1 MSLMDT
7 MDGAFMAKAYSWAFA
22 TPIRKVFYNLTITS
36 LSVFVALFI
45 GLVELAQIFVQVLHL
60 RGGVFESAAAFV
72 LSVAGYVI
80 VAAFVITWA
89 AALVIY
95 KVRRIDERW
104 SAVVDRVA

>member
-1 MSLMDT
+1 MDT
-7 MDGAFMAKAYSWAFA
+7 MDGAFMSKAYSWAFA

-45 GLVELAQIFVQVLHL
+45 GVIEVVQILIQVLGL
-60 RGGVFESAAAFV
+60 RGGPFDAAATSM

-80 VAAFVITWA
+80 VAAFVVTWA
-89 AALVIY
+89 VALVIY

-104 SAVVDRVA
+104 NAVVDKVA